1 MDYGIAN
8 RAGLPD
14 PERAKSVIHTAIDAG
29 IREFDTAQAY
39 GNSEIILGTELSAL
53 GVIDQVKIITKGIVE
68 LNSKFHAILHDIME
82 CSLNNLGTRRL
93 YGFMLHK
100 EQLLDQ
106 WHIGLGGCM
115 RGLLNSGKVQRI
127 GISVYSPQ
135 KALQALSIDEVSMI
149 QIPTNVLDRRFEAA
163 GVFREA
169 GCRGKR
175 IYVRS
180 VFLQGLLLM
189 PLENLPPRMAFASP
203 ALATLQFLADS
214 AGISRHQLALGY
226 VRDAYPD
233 AKIVFGAET
242 PEQVW
247 GNVDAWLTPLSE
259 GIIEQIRE
267 RFKDINPKILNPVRW

>member
-39 GNSEIILGTELSAL
+39 GNSEIILGKELSAL
-53 GVIDQVKIITKGIVE
+53 GVLDQVKIITKGIVE

-82 CSLNNLGTRRL
+82 RSLNNLGTQRL

-115 RGLLNSGKVQRI
+115 RGLLNSGIVQRI

-135 KALQALSIDEVSMI
+135 KALQALSIDEISMI
-149 QIPTNVLDRRFEAA
+149 QIPSNVLDRRFEDA

-180 VFLQGLLLM
+180 VFLQGFLLM
-189 PLENLPPRMAFASP
+189 PLENLPPRMVFATPVLNAFQS
-203 ALATLQFLADS
+203 FADS

-233 AKIVFGAET
+233 AKIIFGAET
-242 PEQVW
+242 PEQVRV
-247 GNVDAWLTPLSE
+247 NVAAWQTPLSN
-259 GIIEQIRE
+259 GMVQQIQK
-267 RFKDINPKILNPVRW
+267 RFKDIDVRVLNPALW